1 MLYIVRHGQ
10 TNWNTLNKRQ
20 GHTNIPLNETGIK
33 QAKKLKDELK
43 NIKFDYV
50 ISSPLDR
57 AIQTAKI
64 ISGKDPLIDERLIE
78 RNNGKL
84 EGLTGD
90 EIAKVQ
96 KQENYS
102 DELYEVETISDL
114 QKRAEDFIKE
124 ILAKYPGK
132 DILIVT
138 HVGLIMNIRCYLD
151 GEPDD
156 ISNYVLGN
164 CEVYKY
170 KN

>member
-10 TNWNTLNKRQ
+10 TDWNTLHKRQ

-33 QAKKLKDELK
+33 EASKLKEELK
-43 NIKFDYV
+43 DIKFDYV

-57 AIQTAKI
+57 ALETAKI
-64 ISGKDPLIDERLIE
+64 ISGKDPIIDERLIE

-90 EIAKVQ
+90 EIAKLKEQ
-96 KQENYS
+96 DNYS
-102 DELYEVETISDL
+102 DELYEAETISDL
-114 QKRAEDFIKE
+114 QKRAEDFLKD
-124 ILAKYPGK
+124 ILDKYPHK

-138 HVGLIMNIRCYLD
+138 HAGLIINMRCYLD

-156 ISNYVLGN
+156 IGKYALGN

-170 KN
+170 RN

>member
-10 TNWNTLNKRQ
+10 TDWNILKKRQ

-33 QAKKLKDELK
+33 EASKLKEELK
-43 NIKFDYV
+43 DIKFDYV

-57 AIQTAKI
+57 ALETAKI
-64 ISGKDPLIDERLIE
+64 ISGKNPIIDERLIE

-90 EIAKVQ
+90 EINRL
-96 KQENYS
+96 QEQDNYS
-102 DELYEVETISDL
+102 DELYEVETICDL
-114 QKRAEDFIKE
+114 QKRAEDFLKD
-124 ILAKYPGK
+124 ILDKYPHK
-132 DILIVT
+132 AILIVT
-138 HVGLIMNIRCYLD
+138 HVGIIINMRCYLD
-151 GEPDD
+151 GEVDD
-156 ISNYVLGN
+156 IGKYVLGN